1 MTLLNKSIRYY
12 VDFDQWGI
20 NAFNSNP
27 IETTKGFN
35 EALIYASENNFPIV
49 EVPKGNF
56 IIDSVNT
63 LNQRNPEIGGG
74 IKIPSNMELLLDPEA
89 VFQVNLMG
97 IRAILVFILGLQRT

>member
-35 EALIYASENNFPIV
+35 EGSYIC
-49 EVPKGNF
+49 
-56 IIDSVNT
+56 
-63 LNQRNPEIGGG
+63 
-74 IKIPSNMELLLDPEA
+74 
-89 VFQVNLMG
+89 
-97 IRAILVFILGLQRT
+97 IREQLSYC

>member
-49 EVPKGNF
+49 EV
-56 IIDSVNT
+56 
-63 LNQRNPEIGGG
+63 QRE
-74 IKIPSNMELLLDPEA
+74 
-89 VFQVNLMG
+89 FYY
-97 IRAILVFILGLQRT
+97 